1 MHFMSISEKKEEA
14 EAVLD
19 SAEMTLETFG
29 DTGKKARELKGKVT
43 ELEQQLQDPDSERKI
58 EELIE
63 DIRDLM
69 EEVQDEP
76 GGDPMM
82 GEPGGQDLGGGPPP
96 EDDMPPM

>member
-1 MHFMSISEKKEEA
+1 MSISQKKEEA

-29 DTGKKARELKGKVT
+29 ETGKKAHKLKVKVS
-43 ELEQQLQDPDSERKI
+43 ELEQQLQDPDSERKMNQLI
-58 EELIE
+58 EE
-63 DIRDLM
+63 IRDLM

-82 GEPGGQDLGGGPPP
+82 GEPQGGGELGGGPPP